1 MAAFGIK
8 VEQLAP
14 GIVRAA
20 VSGELDLQK
29 AYTFDLELKALE
41 ELGPAT
47 IVLDLCGTTFVDS
60 AGLARIVAA
69 QRRARKAQR
78 RLLVVCGDAPVKRL
92 FAITAL
98 EHELEVVR
106 EFDPAAV

>member
-1 MAAFGIK
+1 MATFGMT
-8 VEQLAP
+8 VDQLAP
-14 GIVRAA
+14 GIVRAT
-20 VSGELDLQK
+20 VTGELDLQK
-29 AYTFDLELKALE
+29 AYTFDMELQALE
-41 ELGPAT
+41 GLLPET
-47 IVLDLCGTTFVDS
+47 IVLDLCGTSFVDS

-78 RLLVVCGDAPVKRL
+78 RLVVVCGDAPVKRL

-106 EFDPAAV
+106 ELPAFVA